1 MRVPPVLAIV
11 LLLSLVIAVG
21 LGETPLTLSQY
32 GQGLT
37 RPNSPAAEILWTIRA
52 PRAVSAALV
61 GAALGM
67 AGAVMQ
73 GLLRNPLADPG
84 VLGVSALSAMTA
96 SLTIAAGFATIPGA
110 VELAALAG
118 ALAAGVLVVGLAA
131 RLRTPETL
139 ILFGVALSAAGGALT
154 ALVFNLSA
162 SPVATAEVLN
172 WLMGSVAN
180 RDWRDIAAAAVP
192 AVLGGALCARAA
204 VGLRMLTLGEEA
216 AALSGLPM
224 ARLRMFAVAAG
235 GVADRRGGS
244 DRRSDRLCRPG
255 RAAPGPPRCR
265 RRSGPRAG
273 AVRPGRRDSPG
284 RRRSRRAAGS
294 HRGRAEAGCGDR
306 SDRRAGVRARGLA
319 RGAELARVTP
329 PLELIDAEV
338 NVAGRRVLRA
348 VSLEVLPGE
357 VLGVVGANGSGK
369 TTLLRAAL
377 GLTPL
382 RRGEA
387 RLAGRAVSGLSD
399 AERAARAGYL
409 PQERRVG
416 WNMPAAAIAALGA
429 IHLSPAQASQRAA
442 EALELVGLAHL
453 AGRGVLDMS
462 GGERARV
469 LVARL
474 LVTGAPLLVADEPT
488 AGLDPEAQFR
498 IMQILV
504 DRTAAGAAIVVT
516 LHDLTLAA
524 RMCDRIAVLADGGL
538 VALGSPAVALSSHTL
553 QAAFGL
559 DGELTATAAGVV
571 VAVCPTLTSGAR
583 R

>member
-224 ARLRMFAVAAG
+224 ARLRMFAVAGAALLTGAAVAIAG
-235 GVADRRGGS
+235 VIGFVGLAAPHLVRRGV
-244 DRRSDRLCRPG
+244 DDDPARVL
-255 RAAPGPPRCR
+255 AP
-265 RRSGPRAG
+265 SALAG
-273 AVRPGRRDSPG
+273 AILPG